1 MESRVMGNYH
11 ARFGV
16 GENPE
21 ITSKDYLSLLNYALD
36 TWNAKLSEIWALLTQ
51 EPDTFKGG
59 GIWNVMLDINE
70 ALKAIGY
77 GLLVLFFA
85 VGVVKTCSGL
95 AEMKRPEL
103 AFKLLLRFA
112 LAKAAVGYGL
122 DLMLALFSIIQGM
135 VSTVITQ
142 SGLSGVTGTAL
153 PQDIVDRINRVD
165 FLNSIPLWIVTLLG
179 GLFIIVLAFIMILTV
194 YARMFK
200 IYIFSAI
207 SPIPLSSFAGEPTSN
222 IGKNFL
228 RAYAGVCLEG
238 VIIALAC
245 VIFTVMA
252 STPPLVNPG
261 VADVTAVWSYIMEVI
276 FNLLVLVGAVRMSDR
291 IVKELLGL

>member
-1 MESRVMGNYH
+1 MGNYH

-59 GIWNVMLDINE
+59 GIWNVMLDING

-238 VIIALAC
+238 VIIVLAC

>member
-21 ITSKDYLSLLNYALD
+21 ITSKDYLPLLNYALD

-59 GIWNVMLDINE
+59 GIWNVMLDING

-179 GLFIIVLAFIMILTV
+179 GLFIIVLSFIMILTV

-207 SPIPLSSFAGEPTSN
+207 SPIPFSSFAGEPTSN

-252 STPPLVNPG
+252 SAPPLVNPG

>member
-1 MESRVMGNYH
+1 MGNYH

-59 GIWNVMLDINE
+59 GIWNVMLDING

-200 IYIFSAI
+200 IYIFTAI

>member
-1 MESRVMGNYH
+1 MGNYH

-21 ITSKDYLSLLNYALD
+21 ITSKDYLSLLNYELD

-59 GIWNVMLDINE
+59 GIWNVMLDING

-238 VIIALAC
+238 VIISLAC

>member
-1 MESRVMGNYH
+1 
-11 ARFGV
+11 
-16 GENPE
+16 
-21 ITSKDYLSLLNYALD
+21 
-36 TWNAKLSEIWALLTQ
+36 
-51 EPDTFKGG
+51 
-59 GIWNVMLDINE
+59 MLDING

-222 IGKNFL
+222 MPGRGNHRPGLRHFYCHGFHPAAGKPRCGGRHGGMELYHGSDFQFIGFGRRGQNE
-228 RAYAGVCLEG
+228 RPDCQG
-238 VIIALAC
+238 VI
-245 VIFTVMA
+245 
-252 STPPLVNPG
+252 
-261 VADVTAVWSYIMEVI
+261 
-276 FNLLVLVGAVRMSDR
+276 R
-291 IVKELLGL
+291 IVVY

>member
-59 GIWNVMLDINE
+59 GIWNVMLDING

-238 VIIALAC
+238 VIIVLAC

>member
-1 MESRVMGNYH
+1 MGNYH

-59 GIWNVMLDINE
+59 GIWNVMLDING

-77 GLLVLFFA
+77 GLLVLFLA

-200 IYIFSAI
+200 IYIFSPI

-222 IGKNFL
+222 IGKNFI

>member
-1 MESRVMGNYH
+1 MDN
-11 ARFGV
+11 
-16 GENPE
+16 
-21 ITSKDYLSLLNYALD
+21 LNYALD

-59 GIWNVMLDINE
+59 GIWNVMLDING

-153 PQDIVDRINRVD
+153 PQEIVDRINRVD

-179 GLFIIVLAFIMILTV
+179 GLFIIVLSFIMILTV

-200 IYIFSAI
+200 IYIFTAI
-207 SPIPLSSFAGEPTSN
+207 SPIPLSSFAGETTSN
-222 IGKNFL
+222 IGKNFTSGLTRSLLGRGNHRPGL
-228 RAYAGVCLEG
+228 RHFYCHGVLPAAGKPRRGGRHGGMELYHGSDFQFIGFSRRGQNERPNRQG
-238 VIIALAC
+238 II
-245 VIFTVMA
+245 
-252 STPPLVNPG
+252 G
-261 VADVTAVWSYIMEVI
+261 
-276 FNLLVLVGAVRMSDR
+276 
-291 IVKELLGL
+291 IVKKRWNYSSAFYQLSE

>member
-1 MESRVMGNYH
+1 MGNYH

-59 GIWNVMLDINE
+59 GIWNVMLDING

-179 GLFIIVLAFIMILTV
+179 GLFIIVLSFIMILTV

-200 IYIFSAI
+200 IYIFTAI
-207 SPIPLSSFAGEPTSN
+207 SPIPLSSFAGETTSN

-252 STPPLVNPG
+252 SSPPLVNPG

>member
-1 MESRVMGNYH
+1 
-11 ARFGV
+11 
-16 GENPE
+16 
-21 ITSKDYLSLLNYALD
+21 
-36 TWNAKLSEIWALLTQ
+36 
-51 EPDTFKGG
+51 
-59 GIWNVMLDINE
+59 
-70 ALKAIGY
+70 
-77 GLLVLFFA
+77 
-85 VGVVKTCSGL
+85 
-95 AEMKRPEL
+95 
-103 AFKLLLRFA
+103 
-112 LAKAAVGYGL
+112 
-122 DLMLALFSIIQGM
+122 MLALFSIIQGM

-238 VIIALAC
+238 VIIVLAC